1 MTSAMSAHP
10 WVWPSIS
17 GPCHQAPV
25 SAWGALHVTSYL
37 EHEDWWHQ
45 YGNDGDYASHIISC
59 RGENVTICYKNMIK
73 NVSSGGKRSPCV
85 TCPVSLTYLVFVNID
100 QKNVSQAKRGDKNI
114 CCVFGPRQ
122 GNRHEDISDD
132 HNRLSQHEN
141 QIVTQPST
149 KLISLSGLRKHN

>member
-17 GPCHQAPV
+17 PVLPCHQAPV

-59 RGENVTICYKNMIK
+59 RGENVTICYKNIIN
-73 NVSSGGKRSPCV
+73 NVSSGGKRSLCV
-85 TCPVSLTYLVFVNID
+85 TCPAQLVWHIECLLILIKRMSVK
-100 QKNVSQAKRGDKNI
+100 QKEGTKIYVAFLVRDKETDTRTLVMI
-114 CCVFGPRQ
+114 IIVC
-122 GNRHEDISDD
+122 
-132 HNRLSQHEN
+132 LSMK
-141 QIVTQPST
+141 I
-149 KLISLSGLRKHN
+149 KLLLSPAQNW